1 MRRALGTI
9 GLGLLLV
16 VVAGLFDVASL
27 YVPGV
32 GFAALGLLAAMWVRV
47 AASQASVTRELE
59 VRSAIEGD
67 PVRARLIVRARLRL
81 PTAAIVD
88 PLLEEPLALPSGSG
102 SCELHATVRFA
113 RRGRR
118 PLTPPSLVLRDP
130 LGLARHV
137 VPGSGAHELLV
148 LPRISEI
155 AVASRGSDA
164 GRSGRA
170 AALLSATANEIDG
183 LRPYR
188 EGTSAARIHWQTLA
202 RGGGLM
208 ERRLRSDG
216 DARPLVVL
224 DARAPA
230 SEEAL
235 DAAVRAATSLCDT
248 FARSGGCALLLP
260 GERRATTIGEDL
272 AAWPAAHVRLALVEG
287 GPGTP
292 APAMGATGVRRGP
305 LLYVA
310 ARTIEALPVS
320 TRTVA
325 RGSSTLVVPGEL
337 SGREPTFTVAGCSG
351 YAMTRRS
358 VEVDAA

>member
-16 VVAGLFDVASL
+16 LVAGLFDVASL

-32 GFAALGLLAAMWVRV
+32 AFAALCLLAAAWVRS
-47 AASQASVTRELE
+47 AASRASVTRELD
-59 VRSAIEGD
+59 VRSAVEGD
-67 PVRARLIVRARLRL
+67 PVPARLIVHAGLRL
-81 PTAAIVD
+81 PTATIMD
-88 PLLEEPLALPSGSG
+88 PLLDEPLALPSGSG
-102 SCELHATVRFA
+102 SRELHASVRFA

-118 PLTPPSLVLRDP
+118 PLEPPSLVLRDP
-130 LGLARHV
+130 LRLARRV
-137 VPGSGAHELLV
+137 VPGSGTHELLV

-164 GRSGRA
+164 GRSGGA
-170 AALLSATANEIDG
+170 AALLSATASEIDG

-188 EGTSAARIHWQTLA
+188 EGTPAARIHWQTLA

-224 DARAPA
+224 DARTPE

-235 DAAVRAATSLCDT
+235 DAAVRATASLCDA

-272 AAWPAAHVRLALVEG
+272 AAWPGAHVRLALVEG
-287 GPGTP
+287 EAGTP
-292 APAMGATGVRRGP
+292 APAMGAVGVRRGP

-310 ARTIEALPVS
+310 ARAIDRLPPS
-320 TRTVA
+320 TRTAA

-337 SGREPTFTVAGCSG
+337 PGREPTFTVAGCSG
-351 YAMTRRS
+351 YAMARRS
-358 VEVDAA
+358 VEVEAA